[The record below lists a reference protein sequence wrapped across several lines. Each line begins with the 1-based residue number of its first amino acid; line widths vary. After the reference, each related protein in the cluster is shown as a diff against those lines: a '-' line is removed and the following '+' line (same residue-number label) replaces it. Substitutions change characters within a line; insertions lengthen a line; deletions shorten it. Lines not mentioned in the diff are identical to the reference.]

1 MFRNWMRSRLG
12 LDQAPEGR
20 SPLPMPVAPFGGP
33 KTVGFQDR
41 GLGGNTEMGGAGIE
55 GWTPRPQPIGP
66 MDGGFGQVSGNI
78 GGGKSIQPEGWTPKE
93 NPYNPPQQTF
103 AATPDES
110 YSSFGRRPGQ
120 AYSPFAW

>member
-20 SPLPMPVAPFGGP
+20 VPKPMPSNP
-33 KTVGFQDR
+33 
-41 GLGGNTEMGGAGIE
+41 MGGAGIE
-55 GWTPRPQPIGP
+55 GWNPRPMPTGT
-66 MDGGFGQVSGNI
+66 MDQMTGAMGGNKGI
-78 GGGKSIQPEGWTPKE
+78 EGWIPKE

>member
-1 MFRNWMRSRLG
+1 MFRNWMRNRLG

-41 GLGGNTEMGGAGIE
+41 GLGGNTEMGGAGVE
-55 GWTPRPQPIGP
+55 GWTPRPQPVGP
-66 MDGGFGQVSGNI
+66 MGAMGKGF
-78 GGGKSIQPEGWTPKE
+78 QPEGWVPKE
-93 NPYNPPQQTF
+93 NPYTPAPQTF
-103 AATPDES
+103 DES